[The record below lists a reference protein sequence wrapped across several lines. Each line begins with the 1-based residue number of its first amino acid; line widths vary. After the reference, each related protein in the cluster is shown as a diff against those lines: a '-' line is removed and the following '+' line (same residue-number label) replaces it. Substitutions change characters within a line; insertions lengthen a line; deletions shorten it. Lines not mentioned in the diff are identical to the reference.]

1 MTHDDPQTA
10 GHIWR
15 FFRAGGFDQVRL
27 ETGADIANLASLDQ
41 KLWVALACPTRGLEF
56 DEKTLDLI
64 DTDQD
69 GRIRAPEL
77 LAAAQWAVSLLK
89 VPDDLTK
96 GRSSLALDAFAVDTP
111 DGARL
116 LASARTILNLL
127 GRPDAMVITLEDTA
141 DIEHIFDGSTLNGD
155 GVVPADAAASPE
167 LAAVIADV
175 IATMGPV
182 SDRGGKPGVSKATV
196 DRFFAEAAAY
206 RDWHYQRADQPLG
219 PLGEKAAEAAVLLH
233 GIATKID
240 DYFTRCGLVA
250 FDPGAA
256 VGLNP
261 DPALYAG
268 LGTVE
273 IQADAA
279 ALAALPIARIEAG
292 KPLPLIEGI
301 NPAWAVAVMQLR
313 ATLVLPIL
321 GAMDDLS
328 EANWKR
334 LKDGFAQWQCWV
346 ANEPDTLLKTLGI
359 ARISAILDMDAKTG
373 IDSLLAQDAALAP
386 EIDAISDVDKLIRLQ
401 RDLFPLLN
409 NVVAF
414 RDFYTR
420 AGKAVFQAGTLYLDG
435 RSLDLCVRVEDEAK
449 HSQIASLGGIFIVYC
464 KCARKGETMTI
475 AAAITGGDSDSIRV
489 GRNCVFYDRKGQDWD
504 ATITKIIEHPI
515 SLRQAFWL
523 PYKQAARAVSDAI
536 QKLAAARQASVKQD
550 ALQKAFEKTVA
561 GDPVA
566 VSATAPKE
574 APFDAGKFAG
584 ILAAVGLAFGALATA
599 VATIVTGFLHL
610 PAWQMPL
617 VLVGLMLAVS
627 GPSLIIAS
635 FKLAARNL
643 GPILDA
649 SGWAVNARLKIN
661 IPFGTALTTLAKL
674 PPGAQRSLND
684 PFAEEQRPWGFY
696 LLIAGLAAGVLV
708 AWRLGLIALLFGS

>member
-1 MTHDDPQTA
+1 MTLEDQQPA

-27 ETGADIANLASLDQ
+27 DSGADIASLGELDQ

-64 DTDQD
+64 DTDRD

-77 LAAAQWAVSLLK
+77 LAAARWVTGLLK
-89 VPDDLTK
+89 NQDDLTK
-96 GRSSLALDAFAVDTP
+96 GRSSLALDAFADTTP

-116 LASARTILNLL
+116 LASARTILRLL
-127 GRPDAMVITLEDTA
+127 GRPDAAVITLEDTA
-141 DIEHIFDGSTLNGD
+141 DIGAIFDGSTFNGD
-155 GVVPADAAASPE
+155 GIVPADAATSPE
-167 LAAVIADV
+167 VAAVIGDI
-175 IATMGPV
+175 IATIGPV
-182 SDRGGKPGVSKATV
+182 SDRGGKPGVSQASV
-196 DRFFAEAAAY
+196 DRFFAEAEAY
-206 RDWHYQRADQPLG
+206 RAWHGQRADQPLG
-219 PLGEKAAEAAVLLH
+219 PLGDKAPEAAVLLH
-233 GIATKID
+233 GVSAKID

-256 VGLNP
+256 AGLNP

-268 LGTVE
+268 IGVAEIEPGTS
-273 IQADAA
+273 
-279 ALAALPIARIEAG
+279 ALAALPLARIAAE
-292 KPLPLIEGI
+292 KPLPLSEGI
-301 NPAWAVAVMQLR
+301 NPAWAGAISALR
-313 ATLVLPIL
+313 DTLVRPIL
-321 GAMDDLS
+321 GTLDELS
-328 EANWKR
+328 EANWR
-334 LKDGFAQWQCWV
+334 ALKEGFTAWEAWV
-346 ANEPDTLLKTLGI
+346 ASEPETPVKTLGI
-359 ARISAILDMDAKTG
+359 ARITAILATDAKAT
-373 IDSLLAQDAALAP
+373 IDALLAQDAALAP
-386 EIDAISDVDKLIRLQ
+386 EIDAIGEVEKLIRLQ

-420 AGKAVFQAGTLYLDG
+420 AGKAVFQAGTLYLDS
-435 RSLDLCVRVEDEAK
+435 RSLDLCVKVEDEAK

-464 KCARKGETMTI
+464 KCVRKGETMTI
-475 AAAITGGDSDSIRV
+475 AAAITAGDSDSIRV
-489 GRNCVFYDRKGQDWD
+489 GRNCIFYDRKGRDWD
-504 ATITKIIEHPI
+504 ATITRIVEHPI

-536 QKLAAARQASVKQD
+536 QKLAAARQASVKQEN
-550 ALQKAFEKTVA
+550 LQKALEKTVS
-561 GDPVA
+561 GEPVL
-566 VSATAPKE
+566 APAAKDN
-574 APFDAGKFAG
+574 AFDAGKFAG

-610 PAWQMPL
+610 PAWEMPL
-617 VLVGLMLAVS
+617 VLLGLMLAIS

-635 FKLAARNL
+635 FKLAGRNL

-661 IPFGTALTTLAKL
+661 IPFGTALTTLARL

-684 PFAEEQRPWGFY
+684 PYAEAQRPWGFY
-696 LLIAGLAAGVLV
+696 IFVGTVVGLVLL
-708 AWRLGLIALLFGS
+708 AWRVGWLALLFKT

>member
-1 MTHDDPQTA
+1 MTSNDSQTA

-27 ETGADIANLASLDQ
+27 ETGADIASLAELDQ

-77 LAAAQWAVSLLK
+77 LAAVAWAAALLK
-89 VPDDLTK
+89 DPDDLTK
-96 GRSSLALDAFAVDTP
+96 GRSSLALDAFADHTP

-116 LASARTILNLL
+116 RASARTILNLL
-127 GRPDAMVITLEDTA
+127 GRPDASVITLEDTA

-155 GVVPADAAASPE
+155 GVVPADAAGSPE
-167 LAAVIADV
+167 VAAVIADI
-175 IATMGPV
+175 IATLGPV
-182 SDRGGKPGVSKATV
+182 NDRGGKPGVSQATV

-206 RDWHYQRADQPLG
+206 RDWHNQRVDQPLG
-219 PLGEKAAEAAVLLH
+219 PLGEKAAAAAVLLH
-233 GIATKID
+233 GISAKID

-256 VGLNP
+256 IGLNP

-268 LGTVE
+268 LGAAEV
-273 IQADAA
+273 QADAT
-279 ALAALPIARIEAG
+279 ALVALPIARIEAG
-292 KPLPLIEGI
+292 KPLPLIEGV
-301 NPAWAVAVMQLR
+301 NPAWAGAITQLR
-313 ATLVLPIL
+313 QSLVIPIL
-321 GAMDDLS
+321 GEMDTLS

-334 LKDGFAQWQCWV
+334 LKDGFALWQSWV
-346 ANEPDTLLKTLGI
+346 ASEPETPVKALGI
-359 ARISAILDMDAKTG
+359 DRIAAILDTDAKAE
-373 IDSLLAQDAALAP
+373 IDTLLAQDAALAP
-386 EIDAISDVDKLIRLQ
+386 EVDAIGEVEKLIRLQ

-420 AGKAVFQAGTLYLDG
+420 AGKAVFQVGTLYLDS

-464 KCARKGETMTI
+464 KCVRKGETMTI

-523 PYKQAARAVSDAI
+523 PYKQAARVISDAI
-536 QKLAAARQASVKQD
+536 QKLAAARQAGVKQD
-550 ALQKAFEKTVA
+550 ALQKAIEKTVS
-561 GDPVA
+561 GEPVA
-566 VSATAPKE
+566 APAATAKE

-617 VLVGLMLAVS
+617 VLLGLMLAVS

-684 PFAEEQRPWGFY
+684 PFAEEQRPWKFY
-696 LLIAGLAAGVLV
+696 LLVTALVAGLLA
-708 AWRLGLIALLFGS
+708 AWRLGWIAVLFKS

>member
-1 MTHDDPQTA
+1 MTSDDQQTA

-27 ETGADIANLASLDQ
+27 ETGADVACLAELDQ
-41 KLWVALACPTRGLEF
+41 KLWVALACPTRGIEF

-77 LAAAQWAVSLLK
+77 LAAARWVTSLLK
-89 VPDDLTK
+89 NPDDVTK
-96 GRSSLALDAFAVDTP
+96 GRSSLALDAFADSTA

-116 LASARTILNLL
+116 LASARTILRLL
-127 GRPDAMVITLEDTA
+127 GRPDATVITLEDTA

-155 GVVPADAAASPE
+155 GVVPADAAATPE
-167 LAAVIADV
+167 IAAVIED
-175 IATMGPV
+175 IITTIGPV
-182 SDRGGKPGVSKATV
+182 SDRGGKPGVSEATV
-196 DRFFAEAAAY
+196 DRFFAEAEAY
-206 RDWHYQRADQPLG
+206 RGWHGQRADQPLG
-219 PLGEKAAEAAVLLH
+219 PLGDKAPEAAVLLH
-233 GIATKID
+233 SIATKID

-256 VGLNP
+256 AGLNP

-268 LGTVE
+268 IGSTE
-273 IQADAA
+273 IEPGSS

-292 KPLPLIEGI
+292 KPLSLAEGS
-301 NPAWAVAVMQLR
+301 NPAWADAIARLR
-313 ATLVLPIL
+313 ETLVVPIF
-321 GAMDDLS
+321 GAIDALT
-328 EANWKR
+328 EANWQH
-334 LKDGFAQWQCWV
+334 LKDGFAVWQSWV
-346 ANEPDTLLKTLGI
+346 ASEPETPVKKLGI
-359 ARISAILDMDAKTG
+359 DRIVAILDMDAKTV
-373 IDSLLAQDAALAP
+373 IDGLLAQDAALAP
-386 EIDAISDVDKLIRLQ
+386 EVDAIGEVEKLIRLQ

-420 AGKAVFQAGTLYLDG
+420 AGKAVFQAGTLYLDS
-435 RSLDLCVRVEDEAK
+435 RSLDLCVKVEDEAR

-464 KCARKGETMTI
+464 KCVRKGATMTI
-475 AAAITGGDSDSIRV
+475 AAAITAGDSDSIRV

-504 ATITKIIEHPI
+504 ATITKIVEHPI

-536 QKLAAARQASVKQD
+536 QKLAAARQANVKQD
-550 ALQKAFEKTVA
+550 ALQKALDK
-561 GDPVA
+561 A
-566 VSATAPKE
+566 VTGEAAAPPPKE
-574 APFDAGKFAG
+574 SPFDAGKFAG

-599 VATIVTGFLHL
+599 IATIVTGFLHL
-610 PAWQMPL
+610 PAWEMPL
-617 VLVGLMLAVS
+617 VLLGLMLAIS
-627 GPSLIIAS
+627 GPSLVIAS
-635 FKLAARNL
+635 FKLAGRNL

-684 PFAEEQRPWGFY
+684 PYAEEQRPWGFY
-696 LLIAGLAAGVLV
+696 IFLATVVAVVLL
-708 AWRLGLIALLFGS
+708 AWRVGWLAPLFKH

>member
-1 MTHDDPQTA
+1 MTSDDQQTA

-27 ETGADIANLASLDQ
+27 ETGADVASLAELDQ
-41 KLWVALACPTRGLEF
+41 KLWVALACPTRGIEF

-77 LAAAQWAVSLLK
+77 LAAARWVTSLLK
-89 VPDDLTK
+89 DPDDVTK
-96 GRSSLALDAFAVDTP
+96 GRSSLALDAFADSTP

-116 LASARTILNLL
+116 LASARAILRLL
-127 GRPDAMVITLEDTA
+127 GRPEATVITLEDTA

-155 GVVPADAAASPE
+155 GVVPADAAATPE
-167 LAAVIADV
+167 VAAVIVDI
-175 IATMGPV
+175 IATIGPV
-182 SDRGGKPGVSKATV
+182 TDRGGKPGVSQATV
-196 DRFFAEAAAY
+196 DRFFAEADAY
-206 RDWHYQRADQPLG
+206 RDWHGQRANQPLG
-219 PLGEKAAEAAVLLH
+219 PLGDKAPEAAVLLH
-233 GIATKID
+233 GIAAKID

-256 VGLNP
+256 AGLNP

-268 LGTVE
+268 IGASE
-273 IQADAA
+273 IEAGSS

-292 KPLPLIEGI
+292 KPLSLTGGI
-301 NPAWAVAVMQLR
+301 NPAWAGAIAQLHEV
-313 ATLVLPIL
+313 LVVPIF
-321 GAMDDLS
+321 GALDELS
-328 EANWKR
+328 EANWQH
-334 LKDGFAQWQCWV
+334 LKDGFAVWQTWV
-346 ANEPDTLLKTLGI
+346 ASEPETPVKKLGI
-359 ARISAILDMDAKTG
+359 ERIAAILDTDAKAA
-373 IDSLLAQDAALAP
+373 IDAVLAQDAALAP
-386 EIDAISDVDKLIRLQ
+386 EVDAIGEVEKLIRLQ

-420 AGKAVFQAGTLYLDG
+420 AGKAVFQAGTLYLDS
-435 RSLDLCVRVEDEAK
+435 RSLDLCVKVEDEAK
-449 HSQIASLGGIFIVYC
+449 HSQIAVLGGIFIVYC
-464 KCARKGETMTI
+464 KCVRKGATMTI
-475 AAAITGGDSDSIRV
+475 AAAITAGDSDSIRV

-504 ATITKIIEHPI
+504 ATITRIVEHPI

-523 PYKQAARAVSDAI
+523 PYKQAARAISDAI

-550 ALQKAFEKTVA
+550 ALQKALDKAVTGEAVA
-561 GDPVA
+561 PP
-566 VSATAPKE
+566 PKE
-574 APFDAGKFAG
+574 SPFDAGKFAG
-584 ILAAVGLAFGALATA
+584 IMAAVGLAFGALATA
-599 VATIVTGFLHL
+599 IATIVTGFLHL
-610 PAWQMPL
+610 PAWEMPL
-617 VLVGLMLAVS
+617 VLLGLMLAIS

-635 FKLAARNL
+635 FKLAGRNL

-684 PFAEEQRPWGFY
+684 PYAEEQRPWGFY
-696 LLIAGLAAGVLV
+696 IFLGTLV
-708 AWRLGLIALLFGS
+708 GIALLAWRVGWLALLFKH